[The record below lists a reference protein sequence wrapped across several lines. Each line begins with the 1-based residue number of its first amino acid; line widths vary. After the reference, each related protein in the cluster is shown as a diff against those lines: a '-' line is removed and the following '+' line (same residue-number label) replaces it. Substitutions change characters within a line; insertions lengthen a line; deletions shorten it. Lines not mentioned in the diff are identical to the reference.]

1 VAGFNKVILMGNLTR
16 NPELRYTPNGTPV
29 ASFGLAMSRRFK
41 QGEELKE
48 EVCFVDI
55 VVFGKQAEHCGQ
67 YLSKGN
73 GAIVEGRLQQRRW
86 ETEDG
91 QKRSKHEVVA
101 QSVTFMPKRQDGGGA
116 AGGEPPVHDDPSY
129 EFDEQ
134 A

>member
-1 VAGFNKVILMGNLTR
+1 
-16 NPELRYTPNGTPV
+16 
-29 ASFGLAMSRRFK
+29 LAVSRRFK
-41 QGEELKE
+41 QGDDLKE

-73 GAIVEGRLQQRRW
+73 GVIVEGRLQQRRW

-101 QSVTFMPKRQDGGGA
+101 QTVTFMPKRQDGGAGA
-116 AGGEPPVHDDPSY
+116 EPPMHDEPGY
-129 EFDEQ
+129 ETGDEG
-134 A
+134 

>member
-1 VAGFNKVILMGNLTR
+1 MAGFNKVILLGNLTR

-29 ASFGLAMSRRFK
+29 ASLDLAVSRRYK
-41 QGEELKE
+41 QGDELKE

-73 GAIVEGRLQQRRW
+73 GIIVDGRLQQRRW

-101 QSVTFMPKRQDGGGA
+101 QTVTFMPKRQDGGG
-116 AGGEPPVHDDPSY
+116 GGGTEAPAHDDAGY
-129 EFDEQ
+129 ESDEHV
-134 A
+134 